1 MKRYLAALGLLAA
14 ARAYPNLPVFD
25 ATNFAEMVKNVEIMQ
40 RQLVQLKATYDSL
53 HGSRGFGDVLYNP
66 ALRQYLPEEWAGIY
80 DAVAAGRYRGISG
93 TLRDIERAERLT
105 GTVAEQIGRMQRRE
119 RSTALANKALG
130 IRAYDGAR
138 QRLDEIESLMHRVN
152 LTQDAKG
159 VAEIQARIAVEQ
171 AAVANETTK
180 LQLVQML
187 QQAEEKLAAQQR
199 REVAQ
204 KILDPANTGMPA
216 CCSAR

>member
-1 MKRYLAALGLLAA
+1 MRWYVTALALLAGVP
-14 ARAYPNLPVFD
+14 AYANLPVFD
-25 ATNFAEMVKNVEIMQ
+25 ATNFAELVRNVEVLQ
-40 RQLVQLKATYDSL
+40 QQLVQLKATYDSL
-53 HGSRGFGDVLYNP
+53 HGSRGLGAVLYNP

-80 DAVAAGRYRGISG
+80 DAVAAGRYAGISG
-93 TLRDIERAERLT
+93 SLRDIERAERLT
-105 GTVAEQIGRMQRRE
+105 GTMAQQIGSMQRRE

-138 QRLDEIESLMHRVN
+138 QRLDEIESLMHQVN
-152 LTQDAKG
+152 LTQDEKG
-159 VAEIQARIAVEQ
+159 AAEIQARIAVEQ

-199 REVAQ
+199 HEVAQ
-204 KILDPANTGMPA
+204 KILDPAVTGSPP